1 MTDAVGGLAFGTSAL
16 AGLYRPCDADAANS
30 VLWAA
35 WAHGIRSFDT
45 APHYGNGMSE
55 RRLGDFLREK
65 EGWVLSTKVGRLLTP
80 AAETADSINGFHNPL
95 PFDQHFDFSYDGIMR
110 SVEASF
116 HRLGLNRIDTLYVHD
131 IGDPV
136 AGTDTAV
143 HKKQLL
149 EGGQVAL
156 SELKSAGVVKMV
168 GLGVNH
174 TAICCELVPDMN
186 LDQILLAGRY
196 TLLDQSA
203 REELFPILEKRGVR
217 LVVGGVFNS
226 GILATGPTKGAHYD
240 YAPAS
245 DLVLKKVS
253 EIEAICKSH
262 NVPLAAAAL
271 QYPARNTL
279 VASTLIGT
287 ARTSS
292 LMRNIE
298 QFKTPLPE
306 ALWNDL
312 RRSGFI
318 GERE

>member
-1 MTDAVGGLAFGTSAL
+1 MTEAVRDLSFGASAL
-16 AGLYRPCDADAANS
+16 AGLYRPCDTDAANS

-55 RRLGDFLREK
+55 RRFGDFLRQK
-65 EGWVLSTKVGRLLTP
+65 EGWVLSTKVGRVLTP
-80 AAETADSINGFHNPL
+80 AADAADVVNSFHNPL
-95 PFDQHFDFSYDGIMR
+95 PFDQHFDFSYEGIMR

-131 IGDPV
+131 IGDPN
-136 AGTDTAV
+136 AGTDTAG

-149 EGGQVAL
+149 DGGQVAL
-156 SELKSAGVVKMV
+156 HELKSSGVVKTV

-174 TAICCELVPDMN
+174 TAICRELVPEMD

-203 REELFPILEKRGVR
+203 RDELFPTIEKKGVR

-226 GILATGPTKGAHYD
+226 GILATGPVKGAHYD

-245 DLVLKKVS
+245 DRVLKKVS

-271 QYPARNTL
+271 QYPARNPL

-292 LMRNIE
+292 LMKNIE

-306 ALWNDL
+306 ALWGDL
-312 RRSGFI
+312 RQAGFI